1 MPRSEKTKTLSSWQ
15 VIIERQ
21 KKEQRESITKTP
33 KRITIEED
41 EEDKTR
47 KISRTPTWQTF
58 IYGPRYGVSKPPGGP
73 ANEEE
78 EDDDDDDLE
87 TPCAPREL
95 GLQDLL
101 KKAKEITANNK
112 ARREN
117 SEVARRAEAARVEI
131 RLQLEE
137 EQKAYLA
144 SEAHKETVAQL
155 KDELRAQTTE
165 DLKAEIFEQGVKDFR
180 AENEEMMKQQLEE
193 HLLAHLNEH
202 LPAQLAA
209 ELKPEVEQMLRQE
222 LESEVRA
229 QLMRE
234 LPAKLAPKIEAELR
248 PKIEE
253 RLRKELGA
261 KLEREQLAKADP
273 VSPLVQPEIDG
284 ISYPD
289 LKRASPDDD
298 FSRNGKRRRPSY
310 DYDGEHTG
318 DHEER
323 VTNILDQA
331 LQEDIHRTTQSSTIQ
346 PNPLRTYIIDD
357 VPPLSSDDELP
368 RPYVST
374 TPPPQYAPGTSLFL
388 SPFPSPHADETDDDD
403 GAAEEEEEEV
413 EEGEEQAAPDEDEIF
428 DIRAYHRQQALKRGR
443 PVEYDEADDDD
454 DFEIRKKLIDDYWAS
469 ASSRSHSASPPRH
482 QVADEGEEGE
492 EDDGFWEG
500 AVAAYGA
507 YEAGEDGEETVDE
520 EDEEEDEGEG
530 EGVEMRG
537 SSKEDAIL
545 LDSDPDEA

>member
-1 MPRSEKTKTLSSWQ
+1 MPRSDKTKTLSSWQ

-21 KKEQRESITKTP
+21 KKEQRESITKP
-33 KRITIEED
+33 PRRFAIEQD

-47 KISRTPTWQTF
+47 KINRTPTWQTF
-58 IYGPRYGVSKPPGGP
+58 IYGPRYGVSKTPGGP
-73 ANEEE
+73 ASED
-78 EDDDDDDLE
+78 DDDDDDLE

-112 ARREN
+112 VKREN

-144 SEAHKETVAQL
+144 SAAHKETVAQL

-165 DLKAEIFEQGVKDFR
+165 ELKAEIFEQGVKDFR

-193 HLLAHLNEH
+193 YLLAHLTEH

-209 ELKPEVEQMLRQE
+209 ELKPEVEQALKQE
-222 LESEVRA
+222 LEGEVRA

-234 LPAKLAPKIEAELR
+234 LPAKLAPKIEADLR

-298 FSRNGKRRRPSY
+298 FSRNRKRRRPSY

-323 VTNILDQA
+323 VTTILDHA

-357 VPPLSSDDELP
+357 VPPLSSSDELP
-368 RPYVST
+368 RPYMST

-388 SPFPSPHADETDDDD
+388 SPFPSPRADETEDD
-403 GAAEEEEEEV
+403 GAAEEEEV
-413 EEGEEQAAPDEDEIF
+413 EEGEEPAAPNEDEIF
-428 DIRAYHRQQALKRGR
+428 DIRAYHSQQALKRGR

-482 QVADEGEEGE
+482 QVADEGEE
-492 EDDGFWEG
+492 DDGFWEG

-520 EDEEEDEGEG
+520 EEEEEVEG
-530 EGVEMRG
+530 EGVEVRG